1 MKRRRKT
8 RRLVKL
14 IAVLVAVDVLLLA
27 GIIAL
32 FALHKGPE
40 ELQRDSLAQ
49 LIGPEARN
57 MDEAELDDARLQLL
71 SDAIRMVTYNPMPEY
86 EDGAINIY
94 LSNAEENTCSV
105 SAEIKLL
112 TDGSVIAASGLIDP
126 GYRVETLE
134 ISGEYSPGEYPCLMV
149 LQAWSQGGTHL
160 GQAGRNFMLL
170 VK

>member
-8 RRLVKL
+8 RRLVKI

-27 GIIAL
+27 GIITL

-57 MDEAELDDARLQLL
+57 MDEAELDDARLRLL

-86 EDGAINIY
+86 QDGSINIY

-112 TDGSVIAASGLIDP
+112 TDGSVIADTGLIDP
-126 GYRVETLE
+126 GYRLETLE
-134 ISGEYSPGEYPCLMV
+134 IAADLPLGEYPCLMV
-149 LQAWSQGGTHL
+149 LQAYSQGGTHL
-160 GQAGRNFMLL
+160 GQAGRNLTLL